1 MNPHCAAGVIP
12 LRVFVTLREGFRT
25 HSITIIFSTGVLIG
39 HQMRSLPLIL
49 IASAAFLI
57 KNCTNGFY
65 AMPKEIQ
72 VH

>member
-1 MNPHCAAGVIP
+1 MK
-12 LRVFVTLREGFRT
+12 
-25 HSITIIFSTGVLIG
+25 
-39 HQMRSLPLIL
+39 SLPLIL
-49 IASAAFLI
+49 IAEAAFLI